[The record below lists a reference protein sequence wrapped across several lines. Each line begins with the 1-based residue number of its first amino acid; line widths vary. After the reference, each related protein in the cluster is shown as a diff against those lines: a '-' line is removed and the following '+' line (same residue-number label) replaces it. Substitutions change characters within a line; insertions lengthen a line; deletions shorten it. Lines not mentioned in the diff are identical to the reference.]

1 MMSKDTEKIVR
12 ELQEFMDQFK
22 DLSEEEARGKV
33 DEFLKQYNDKLAAVD
48 PVEKAWRRATG
59 LWLFFSVFLSFL
71 SLFLYPQNLP
81 EF

>member
-48 PVEKAWRRATG
+48 PVEKDQWYG
-59 LWLFFSVFLSFL
+59 SC
-71 SLFLYPQNLP
+71 NGG
-81 EF
+81 

>member
-48 PVEKAWRRATG
+48 PVEKRP
-59 LWLFFSVFLSFL
+59 VVLSG
-71 SLFLYPQNLP
+71 SCNGG
-81 EF
+81 